1 VQAAVFGE
9 RGVPRFVC
17 NGVETFAE
25 FRKFKRFGSEEV
37 DRVSGCSFHS
47 YKKDFGQMASQ
58 VGFEVLGDKL
68 RYID

>member
-1 VQAAVFGE
+1 
-9 RGVPRFVC
+9 
-17 NGVETFAE
+17 VETFAE

-47 YKKDFGQMASQ
+47 YKKDFGQMAWQ